1 MTEATSGQQAPEAD
15 EQPPAR
21 PPRVCSIIIPVHN
34 KASLTRQCLNSLL
47 GERDSL
53 VQREIIVVDDGSSD
67 LTPELLRAYDRQIA
81 VVRNDT
87 AIGFAGACNA
97 GAAIATGDYIVFLN
111 NDTIPQPL
119 WLDRMVEYIEER
131 PKCAMVGSKLLFPND
146 TIQHCGVVFGLD
158 RYPHHI
164 YAGFPADHPAAGV
177 SRQMPAVTAAC
188 CLIRKDVWLE
198 MGGFDRAF
206 LNGWEDVDLC
216 LRIGRAGYQIHYCA
230 ESVVYHFESTSRD
243 LRSPREREN
252 RQIFADRWRSLVRPD
267 DFRYYYDDGL
277 IEMIYPSRYPMQ
289 MTIDPRLGLLRVGDS
304 ERQTDHLLFERS
316 RQAAILLRNNI
327 VLNVRVNEAE
337 MRAQAAEAR
346 AASAEARAGS
356 GGATTSE
363 DATPAG
369 SVPVNTGGQ
378 QQILGRVESPPRE
391 PGLVTDQM
399 MPIAGWAL
407 SMAGILGVETYVDGI
422 RAGTIEYG
430 EERADV
436 SALYP
441 GFPDSA
447 RPGFVGAIPTAD
459 LPSGEHDLEIRIIGR
474 DGKLARI
481 GTKFEVDSTAFQTGR
496 VIMRCDRPSPNITI
510 APRERLSIA
519 GWAIAPTG
527 IAAVSATLDDLPL
540 EGLSYGAL
548 RPDVARSYPFYP
560 NVDHSGFVATFP
572 LDKYEPGEHAL
583 RIEAVA
589 GDGKVGTIVIP
600 FVLEVGAPDIGEV
613 PHLTDKYPVWLEKNE
628 PSGESLEALAATVTA
643 STVLPS
649 IDLIAPVTGGS
660 PDQFQPFIDA
670 LIDQVYTNWRLL
682 LPVSPEAGPELIEWA
697 QGLIG
702 VHPRIGVSVVNG
714 ATTFA
719 QLANIGLT
727 AVKADWIGIV
737 HPDIRMHPWALAEIA
752 LDLHQHPDTDII
764 YTDEDKIDPL
774 TGQRWDP
781 FFKPDWSPELHLAK
795 DYLGPAVLY
804 RNTVLGRIGKLAD
817 DLPGAE
823 CYDLALRATETTR
836 RVSHLARPAV
846 SRPAKIGEPVPA
858 HPEEGVSAAEALR
871 RAMERRRVDATVEPG
886 NQHGLWRVRH
896 AIEGTPGVTIVMPS
910 GGKMQFLRP
919 CMDDLIN
926 RTTYPNLHILILD
939 NSSGGEV
946 ASLVDELLPVF
957 PNLTRV
963 PVELQPFNFSAL
975 INKALPHITT
985 EYSLLLNDDITVITP
1000 DWIESML
1007 EYAQQPEIGVVGAK
1021 LLYPDGTIQHA
1032 GVTLGPYNGTGHAFK
1047 FFRGD
1052 NPGYFGLPDA
1062 VCNYLGVT
1070 FACALMKTSLLKTLG
1085 GLDEENLPIAFN
1097 DVDFCLRAFEAGY
1110 RNVYTPHAALVHH
1123 ESVTKKVIAKPSE
1136 IGRLRTRWGRFIDHD
1151 PYYNPNLTRKGEDGG
1166 LRMD

>member
-1 MTEATSGQQAPEAD
+1 MTEGTPGQPAPDAEETAS
-15 EQPPAR
+15 R
-21 PPRVCSIIIPVHN
+21 PKRICSIIIPVHN

-81 VVRNDT
+81 VVRNET
-87 AIGFAGACNA
+87 AQGFAGACNA
-97 GAAIATGDYIVFLN
+97 GAAIATGDYVVFLN
-111 NDTIPQPL
+111 NDTIPQPR
-119 WLDRMVEYIEER
+119 WLDALVDYIEDR

-146 TIQHCGVVFGLD
+146 TIQHAGVVFGLD

-164 YAGFPADHPAAGV
+164 YAGFPADHPATNV
-177 SRQMPAVTAAC
+177 SRRLPAVTAAC
-188 CLIRKDVWLE
+188 CLIRKEIWLE

-216 LRIGRAGYQIHYCA
+216 LRIGLAGHEIHYCA
-230 ESVVYHFESTSRD
+230 ESVIYHFESTSRD
-243 LRSPREREN
+243 LRSPREKEN
-252 RQIFADRWRSLVRPD
+252 RQLFAERWRPIVRPD
-267 DFRYYYDDGL
+267 DFRYYYEDGL
-277 IEMIYPSRYPMQ
+277 LELVYPSRYPMQ
-289 MTIDPRLGLLRVGDS
+289 MTVDPRLAIIKIGEN

-337 MRAQAAEAR
+337 LRAQ
-346 AASAEARAGS
+346 SAEARAVAAESRAMSAG
-356 GGATTSE
+356 
-363 DATPAG
+363 AG
-369 SVPVNTGGQ
+369 SIVDSSAGTAVPVTTGGQ
-378 QQILGRVESPPRE
+378 QQILGRVESPPRD

-399 MPIAGWAL
+399 LPIAGWAL
-407 SMAGILGVETYVDGI
+407 SMSGILGVETYVDGI

-430 EERADV
+430 EERPDV

-459 LPSGEHDLEIRIIGR
+459 FPSGQHELEIRIIGR

-481 GTKFEVDSTAFQTGR
+481 GTKFEIDSTAFQTGR
-496 VIMRCDRPSPNITI
+496 VIMRCDRPAPNITV
-510 APRERLSIA
+510 APRERLSVA

-527 IAAVSATLDDLPL
+527 IASVTATLDDALL
-540 EGLSYGAL
+540 DGLSYGAL

-572 LDKYEPGEHAL
+572 LEGYEPGEHTL
-583 RIEAVA
+583 RIEAIA
-589 GDGKVGTIVIP
+589 GDGKTGAMVIP
-600 FVLEVGAPDIGEV
+600 FVLDTSAPDIGEV
-613 PHLTDKYPVWLEKNE
+613 PHLTDKYPIWLERNE
-628 PSGESLEALAATVTA
+628 PSGEALDTLAATVRA

-649 IDLIAPVTGGS
+649 FDIIAPITGGS
-660 PDQFQPFIDA
+660 SSDYQPFIDA
-670 LIDQVYTNWRLL
+670 LIAQAYPNWRVL
-682 LPVSPEAGPELIEWA
+682 LPVSPEAGGELIDWA
-697 QGLIG
+697 KSLIG
-702 VHPRIGVSVVNG
+702 VHPRIGISVVNG
-714 ATTFA
+714 STTFA
-719 QLANIGLT
+719 QLANAGLT
-727 AVKADWIGIV
+727 AVKADWIAVV
-737 HPDIRMHPWALAEIA
+737 HPDIRFQPYALAELA
-752 LDLHQHPDTDII
+752 LELQKHPDADII

-781 FFKPDWSPELHLAK
+781 FFKPDWSPELHLSK
-795 DYLGPAVLY
+795 DYLGPAVFY
-804 RNTVLGRIGKLAD
+804 RNILLARTGNLAH

-823 CYDLALRATETTR
+823 GYDLALRATEKTR
-836 RVSHLARPAV
+836 RIRHLARPAV
-846 SRPAKIGEPVPA
+846 SRTALVDEPAQA
-858 HPEEGVSAAEALR
+858 HPAEGVAAAEALG
-871 RAMERRRVDATVEPG
+871 RAMDRRRIDATIEPG
-886 NQHGLWRVRH
+886 NQPGLWRVRH
-896 AIEGTPGVTIVMPS
+896 AIPGTPGVTIVMPS

-919 CMDDLIN
+919 CMDDLVN

-939 NSSGGEV
+939 NSTGGEV
-946 ASLVDELLPVF
+946 ASLVDELQPVF

-963 PVELQPFNFSAL
+963 PVDLQPFNFSAL
-975 INKALPHITT
+975 INKALPHIST
-985 EYSLLLNDDITVITP
+985 EYALLLNDDITVITP
-1000 DWIESML
+1000 DWVEAML

-1021 LLYPDGTIQHA
+1021 LLFPDGTIQHA
-1032 GVTLGPYNGTGHAFK
+1032 GVTLGPYDGTGHAFK

-1052 NPGYFGLPDA
+1052 DPGYFGLPDA

-1070 FACALMKTSLLKTLG
+1070 FACALMKTDLLKTLG
-1085 GLDEENLPIAFN
+1085 GLDEVNLPIAFN
-1097 DVDFCLRAFEAGY
+1097 DVDFCLRAYEAGF

-1136 IGRLRTRWGRFIDHD
+1136 IGRLRTRWGRLIEHD
-1151 PYYNPNLTRKGEDGG
+1151 PYYNRNLTRKGEDGG